1 MSCILPD
8 LVTFAV
14 YDDICDEVVRERRI
28 CQAVSVKAKAPSRLD
43 LALNHDSDDALLVRT
58 AWLYHVV
65 GLNQEETATRLGLHR
80 SRVNRLLSEAR
91 ERGLVS
97 VTIHHDSAR
106 DIATEQAIV
115 DAFGLDFCLST
126 PAIGF
131 EPLDLGDAAAVRIQ
145 GLVAR
150 RAVGNAGANFLRGKI
165 QNGPI
170 KIGVSCGRTVEQV
183 AQQLSGVRNP
193 EAMFISL
200 LGSLTRNSASN
211 PFEVVQAFA
220 ARTGGEGHFLPVPFI
235 ADSEADRDVLLSQ
248 RSVAEAMAL
257 ARSADLFLIS
267 AGELTETSFLR
278 IQDMLSTA
286 ELRSIRARGAVCD
299 TLGRLFDAAGR
310 EIHHPLSAR
319 TLAVEPE
326 SLRDR
331 HVVLLA
337 GGLEKVGAI
346 TGLLRAGLV
355 KGLIIDGDTGLAI
368 ARGLTDAASRSAG

>member
-1 MSCILPD
+1 
-8 LVTFAV
+8 
-14 YDDICDEVVRERRI
+14 VRGCRI
-28 CQAVSVKAKAPSRLD
+28 CQAVLVKAKASTRLT
-43 LALNHDSDDALLVRT
+43 LALNHESDDALLVRT

-65 GLNQEETATRLGLHR
+65 GLNQEETAARLGLHR

-106 DIATEQAIV
+106 DIATEQTIV

-131 EPLDLGDAAAVRIQ
+131 EPLDVTDAAAVRMQ

-150 RAVGNAGANFLRGKI
+150 RAVGNAGANFLRGKLL
-165 QNGPI
+165 NGPI
-170 KIGVSCGRTVEQV
+170 KVGVSWGRTIEQV

-193 EAMFISL
+193 QATFISL

-235 ADSEADRDVLLSQ
+235 ADSESDRDVLLSQ

-278 IQDMLSTA
+278 VQDMLSSA
-286 ELRSIRARGAVCD
+286 ELQSIRSRGAVCD
-299 TLGRLFDAAGR
+299 TLGRLFDADGR
-310 EIHHPLSAR
+310 EIRDPLSSR

-326 SLRDR
+326 GLRGR
-331 HVVLLA
+331 QVVLLA
-337 GGLEKVGAI
+337 GGLEKVEAI

-355 KGLIIDGDTGLAI
+355 KGLIVDGDTGLAI
-368 ARGLTDAASRSAG
+368 VQRLRHTNVQADVVLSNLPTARPLARGS

>member
-1 MSCILPD
+1 MTS
-8 LVTFAV
+8 
-14 YDDICDEVVRERRI
+14 
-28 CQAVSVKAKAPSRLD
+28 KKPSRLT
-43 LALNHDSDDALLVRT
+43 LALNHDSDDALIVRT
-58 AWLYHVV
+58 AWLYYVA

-97 VTIHHDSAR
+97 VTIHHDGAR
-106 DIATEQAIV
+106 DIETEHKIAQ
-115 DAFGLDFCLST
+115 AFGLDFCLST

-131 EPLDLGDAAAVRIQ
+131 EPRSAGDAAAMRMQ
-145 GLVAR
+145 GLIAR
-150 RAVGNAGANFLRGKI
+150 RAVGNAGANFLRGKL

-170 KIGVSCGRTVEQV
+170 KVGVSWGRTIEQV

-193 EAMFISL
+193 QALFISL

-235 ADSEADRDVLLSQ
+235 ADTEADRDVLLSQ

-257 ARSADLFLIS
+257 GRSADLFLIS

-278 IQDMLSTA
+278 MQDMLSSE
-286 ELRSIRARGAVCD
+286 ELASIRARGAVCD
-299 TLGRLFDAAGR
+299 TLGRLFDAQGA
-310 EIHHPLSAR
+310 EIHHPLSSR

-326 SLRDR
+326 NLRGR

-337 GGLEKVGAI
+337 GGLEKVDAI
-346 TGLLRAGLV
+346 SALLRAGLV
-355 KGLIIDGDTGLAI
+355 SGLIVDGDTGLAI
-368 ARGLTDAASRSAG
+368 ASRHSL

>member
-1 MSCILPD
+1 M
-8 LVTFAV
+8 
-14 YDDICDEVVRERRI
+14 
-28 CQAVSVKAKAPSRLD
+28 KAKAPSRLD

-65 GLNQEETATRLGLHR
+65 GLNQEETAARLGLHR

-106 DIATEQAIV
+106 DVATEQAIA

-126 PAIGF
+126 PAVGF
-131 EPLDLGDAAAVRIQ
+131 EPLDLDDAAAVRMQ

-150 RAVGNAGANFLRGKI
+150 RAVGNAGANFLRGKL

-170 KIGVSCGRTVEQV
+170 KVGVSWGRTVEQV

-235 ADSEADRDVLLSQ
+235 ADSEADRDVLMSQ

-278 IQDMLSTA
+278 TQDMLSTA
-286 ELRSIRARGAVCD
+286 ELHSIRARGAVCD

-310 EIHHPLSAR
+310 EIHHPLSSR

-326 SLRDR
+326 SLRGR

-337 GGLEKVGAI
+337 GGLEKVDAI

-355 KGLIIDGDTGLAI
+355 KGLIVDGDTGLAI
-368 ARGLTDAASRSAG
+368 AQQATREGLQRTT

>member
-1 MSCILPD
+1 MTD
-8 LVTFAV
+8 
-14 YDDICDEVVRERRI
+14 
-28 CQAVSVKAKAPSRLD
+28 AKPARLT

-58 AWLYHVV
+58 AWLYHVA
-65 GLNQEETATRLGLHR
+65 GLNQEETAARLGLHR

-97 VTIHHDSAR
+97 VTIHHDCAR
-106 DIATEQAIV
+106 DVATEHAIAE
-115 DAFGLDFCLST
+115 AFGLDFCLST

-131 EPLDLGDAAAVRIQ
+131 APIDLADAAAMRMQ

-150 RAVGNAGANFLRGKI
+150 RAVGNAGANFLRGKL

-170 KIGVSCGRTVEQV
+170 RVGVSWGRTIEQV
-183 AQQLSGVRNP
+183 AQQLTGVRNP
-193 EAMFISL
+193 QAMFVSL

-257 ARSADLFLIS
+257 GRSADLFLIS
-267 AGELTETSFLR
+267 AGELTEGAFLR
-278 IQDMLSTA
+278 MQDMLSAA
-286 ELRSIRARGAVCD
+286 ELASIRARGAVCD
-299 TLGRLFDAAGR
+299 TLGRLFDAGGR
-310 EIHHPLSAR
+310 EIHHPLSSR

-326 SLRDR
+326 SLRGR

-337 GGLEKVGAI
+337 GGLEKVEAI
-346 TGLLRAGLV
+346 MGLLGAGLV
-355 KGLIIDGDTGLAI
+355 KGLIVDGDTGLAI
-368 ARGLTDAASRSAG
+368 VARIGRGRS